1 MLKYALRRVLITIP
15 TLFAIYTLVFVVVR
29 IIPGDP
35 ATAAL
40 GDYASKQAVEALRQR
55 MGLDAPLSEQY
66 ICFLGDLLRGDLGR
80 SMITG
85 QPVMEQIRYVLPY
98 SLELTVFGILVGVAL
113 GIPSGVYTAVKRNQI
128 VDHLG
133 RIFSLAGLSV
143 PAFYLGVLI
152 MLVFAVELRL
162 FPAIGGGEPGN
173 WLDLLWHLVL
183 PGTALGVIMTASVTR
198 IVRSSMLNVLRED
211 YVRTARAKGLT
222 ERVVIFQ
229 HALRSAMIPVLS
241 IIGIWIVG
249 IIGSSVTTE
258 IVFARP
264 GLGKLLVGAVAQ
276 RDLVSSICE
285 YGTRREALALTDSV
299 ARNPNVQERKATA
312 VENPGQ
318 EQDSH
323 GRHDHGL
330 DHCHH
335 DHLCE

>member
-276 RDLVSSICE
+276 RDYATVQSVMVVYATIVAIVNL
-285 YGTRREALALTDSV
+285 LTDL
-299 ARNPNVQERKATA
+299 TY
-312 VENPGQ
+312 
-318 EQDSH
+318 
-323 GRHDHGL
+323 GL
-330 DHCHH
+330 VDPRIRY
-335 DHLCE
+335 